1 LEHVLQ
7 TVKQSNDRW
16 CMMFMFVVDVCRILS
31 SLKHPHI
38 VTFHESFFDADE
50 RVLCI
55 IQVLTIAFSPS
66 RLSLLCD

>member
-1 LEHVLQ
+1 
-7 TVKQSNDRW
+7 
-16 CMMFMFVVDVCRILS
+16 MFMFVVDVCRILS